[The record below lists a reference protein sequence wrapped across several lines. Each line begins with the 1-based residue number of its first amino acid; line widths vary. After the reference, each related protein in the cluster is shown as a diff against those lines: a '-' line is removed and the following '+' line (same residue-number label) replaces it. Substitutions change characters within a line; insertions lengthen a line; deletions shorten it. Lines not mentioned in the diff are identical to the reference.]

1 MGLKSYICSK
11 VNKYNQITLNV
22 AAASKDVGA
31 PSKLLVFLFY
41 FQIKFVKLKIKIKS
55 VIFFC

>member
-41 FQIKFVKLKIKIKS
+41 FINIYISL
-55 VIFFC
+55 